1 MSFIPR
7 KAARVLLL
15 NSKNELLLMCIEDFD
30 ISTPEG
36 KRNERFWCTIGGG
49 IESDETIEQAALRE
63 IYEETS
69 ITQDAITL
77 GPVVWYGEV
86 DLILKG
92 IPTRLQESF
101 IVAKTSNHE
110 VFLHQPTHD
119 EKQVVKKL
127 QWFSL
132 EDIESSP
139 DTIFPILLPKYLPA
153 VLSGSYPEKA
163 IEINLKA

>member
-1 MSFIPR
+1 MKFILR

-15 NSKNELLLMCIEDFD
+15 NSKNELLLMYIEDFD

-63 IYEETS
+63 IYEETG
-69 ITQDAITL
+69 IAPDAITL
-77 GPVVWYGEV
+77 GPVVWYSEV
-86 DLILKG
+86 DLVLKG

-101 IVAKTSNHE
+101 IVAKTSNPKA
-110 VFLHQPTHD
+110 FLHQPTHD

-132 EDIESSP
+132 EDIENSS
-139 DTIFPILLPKYLPA
+139 DTIFPILLPKHMPA
-153 VLSGSYPEKA
+153 VLSGSYPEKPF
-163 IEINLKA
+163 EINLKA